1 MRYSARQL
9 NRATLDRQL
18 LLTRRRLSVTDAVS
32 RILAIQAQAPASPY
46 VALWNRIARFDPA
59 DLDVAFVARDVV
71 KSTLMRMTLHAVHRD
86 DWPGL
91 QGMMAARLRLRSV
104 DKRFA
109 ETGLTVDDLDAL
121 LAPLAEFTRDAR
133 TNADIDKHLRTL
145 TGDTG
150 ELGAWWAL
158 RMYAPV
164 HHAPTGGPWSFGAR
178 PSYRHTHVSP
188 TDADAGTR
196 HYLVRYLQA
205 FGPASVA
212 DAQQFSRL
220 TVGPLR
226 RALDQLGDAVEAHEG
241 PSGEV
246 WDVAGASVPGARTA
260 APPRLMAM
268 WDSVYFAYA
277 DRTRTIPEPYR
288 RYVIR
293 QNGDCLP
300 TLLVDG
306 QAAGVWRV
314 VDDAVE
320 ATAFHELPDDVWAA
334 LAAEADGL
342 LALLR
347 SRDARAYGR
356 YDFWWSDL
364 PAAEVRRLPS

>member
-18 LLTRRRLSVTDAVS
+18 LLKRRRMSVADAVA

-46 VALWNRIARFDPA
+46 VALWNRVAGFDPA
-59 DLDVAFVARDVV
+59 QLDAAFAARDVV
-71 KSTLMRMTLHAVHRD
+71 KSTLMRMTLHAVHSD

-91 QGMMAARLRLRSV
+91 QGAMAARLRQRV
-104 DKRFA
+104 FDKRFA
-109 ETGLTVDDLDAL
+109 GTGLTIDDVDAL
-121 LAPLAEFTRDAR
+121 LEPLAEFTADAR
-133 TNADIDKHLRTL
+133 TNADIDRHLRSL

-158 RMYAPV
+158 RAYAPV
-164 HHAPTGGPWSFGAR
+164 HHAPTGGPWSFGQR
-178 PSYRHTHVSP
+178 PSYRHTHVP
-188 TDADAGTR
+188 TAPGDEGVR
-196 HYLVRYLQA
+196 HYLLRYLQA

-220 TVGPLR
+220 TVTPLR
-226 RALDQLGDAVEAHEG
+226 RALDELGDAVEAHEG
-241 PSGEV
+241 PSGPV
-246 WDVAGASVPGARTA
+246 WDVAGATVPVAGTV

-268 WDSVYFAYA
+268 WDSIYFAYA

-320 ATAFHELPDDVWAA
+320 ATAFHELPDDTWAA
-334 LAAEADGL
+334 LATEADGL

-347 SRDARAYGR
+347 ARDARAYGR

-364 PAAEVRRLPS
+364 PVDEVRRLPG